1 MVGVD
6 VMDDGAAAERSDPVE
21 DDADDADLRESL
33 AGLSG
38 LATGQMSLS
47 DLLVHVAEYAVAA
60 IPGADGAGVT
70 LLQRGR
76 PDTIVASAEFVR
88 QVDAVQYG
96 IGEGPCITAAATG
109 VTVHSGALG
118 ADAAWPR
125 FGARVRRLGV
135 HSALSLPL
143 VTAQGVLGAMNVYAH
158 AEDAF
163 DDRAVHVGEL
173 FAVPAA
179 IAVQN
184 AQTLSQAL
192 RLAGQLEVGL
202 KTRAV
207 IDQAVGI
214 LISRSGATPE
224 EAFSSLTVLSQ
235 KENRKLAL
243 IAGQVVDDAVRR
255 ARARHHQG

>member
-1 MVGVD
+1 MTD
-6 VMDDGAAAERSDPVE
+6 SDGAAAVSSDPME
-21 DDADDADLRESL
+21 EDADLRDSL
-33 AGLSG
+33 AGLSR
-38 LATGQMSLS
+38 LATGQMSLA
-47 DLLVHVAEYAVAA
+47 DLLTHVAEYAVSA

-76 PDTIVASAEFVR
+76 PDTIVASADFVR

-109 VTVHSGALG
+109 LTVCSGALG
-118 ADAAWPR
+118 ADASWPR

-143 VTAQGVLGAMNVYAH
+143 VTPEGVLGTMNVYARAGH
-158 AEDAF
+158 AF
-163 DDRAVHVGEL
+163 DDRAVHVGEQY
-173 FAVPAA
+173 AVPAA

-184 AQTLSQAL
+184 AQVLSQAL
-192 RLAGQLEVGL
+192 TLAAQLEAAL
-202 KTRAV
+202 TNRAV

-214 LISRSGATPE
+214 LMSRSGAAPG

-235 KENRKLAL
+235 KENRKLAV
-243 IAGQVVDDAVRR
+243 IATEVVDEAVGR
-255 ARARHHQG
+255 ARARHHRD

>member
-6 VMDDGAAAERSDPVE
+6 VMDDGAAAERPDPVE
-21 DDADDADLRESL
+21 DDADDVDLRESL
-33 AGLSG
+33 AGLSS
-38 LATGQMSLS
+38 LATGQMSLP

-70 LLQRGR
+70 LLQ
-76 PDTIVASAEFVR
+76 R

-109 VTVHSGALG
+109 VTVHSGSLG
-118 ADAAWPR
+118 TDAAWPR
-125 FGARVRRLGV
+125 FGPRVRRLGV

-143 VTAQGVLGAMNVYAH
+143 VTPQGVLGAMNVYAH
-158 AEDAF
+158 VEDAF
-163 DDRAVHVGEL
+163 DDRAVHMGEL

-184 AQTLSQAL
+184 AQVLSQAL
-192 RLAGQLEVGL
+192 ILAGQLEAGL

-224 EAFSSLTVLSQ
+224 EAFASLTSLSQ

-243 IAGQVVDDAVRR
+243 IVAQVVDDAVRR
-255 ARARHHQG
+255 ARARHLKG